1 MLMRKSLSPSVA
13 GFYGG
18 SHGAGYV
25 YYAESMKWRDCKVLS
40 FVCVCVCVC
49 VWFIVTV
56 QKYTFSEW
64 LLYTTHI
71 KNAKIATHPTNSDR
85 TETIDT
91 K

>member
-49 VWFIVTV
+49 VC
-56 QKYTFSEW
+56 
-64 LLYTTHI
+64 
-71 KNAKIATHPTNSDR
+71 P
-85 TETIDT
+85 
-91 K
+91 